1 MELLI
6 FKTNIQT
13 EGNLKAVEKLFVAQK
28 AIADWSVD
36 IEDVDKVMRVELA
49 GLLSENEVIRL
60 IKNIGLSCE
69 VLMYM
74 KYCFFI
80 RYPELTV
87 RYAHENWI
95 R

>member
-69 VLMYM
+69 VLM
-74 KYCFFI
+74 
-80 RYPELTV
+80 
-87 RYAHENWI
+87 
-95 R
+95 